1 MNAPASASRSGP
13 PAPPSAISPVRI
25 RALNDAPVRGRQN
38 APRESDSPRYVLYW
52 MTSFRRLEW
61 NHALERSVDWARH
74 LGLPLLVFE
83 PLRIGYRWA
92 SVRHH
97 RFCLDGMREHA
108 ARLQGQRTGYY
119 PYVEP
124 SPDAGE
130 GLLEALAARAALV
143 VTDDAPIFFLPRM
156 RAAAAPRLPVRL
168 EAVDSNG
175 ILPLAQPGRDFTTA
189 FSFRIHLHKTLPEW
203 LEEGPAEHPL
213 AGDPLPEFGGADLG
227 ALNSGASLSG
237 ASHSGTSGSGD
248 AHASPLDRLRA
259 GVGADIVDR
268 WPPAS
273 PELLH
278 DPALTSLP
286 LDRAVPPVP
295 FAGGRAEASR
305 RLARFVDGGLTGY
318 ATSRNHP
325 DRAHAT
331 GLSPHLHWGH
341 VSSHEIVH
349 AVLDRE
355 GWTPAGVAGAAG
367 DRKPDGRRSGWWGLG
382 ADAEAFLDQVITWRE
397 LGFNGAWRSAEAG
410 VDPEAYDTLPGWA
423 RETLAE
429 HEEDP
434 RPHVYTRGE
443 FEEARTH
450 DPLWNAAQRELRQ
463 EGTIHNYLRMLW
475 GKKILE
481 WSETPRDALATMIEL
496 NHRWGVD
503 GRDPNSTSGIMW
515 TLGRYDRGWPERAI
529 YGKVRSMTSDSTRR
543 KVELKG
549 YLARF
554 GDEPAGAAAAG
565 ADSQGSLFGDDDSP

>member
-1 MNAPASASRSGP
+1 MSPSP
-13 PAPPSAISPVRI
+13 QPPSPRPPSSISPVRI
-25 RALNDAPVRGRQN
+25 RALNDAPVRGRDG
-38 APRESDSPRYVLYW
+38 ASGEAGPPRYVLYW
-52 MTSFRRLEW
+52 MTAFRRLEW

-108 ARLQGQRTGYY
+108 ARLEGQRTGYY
-119 PYVEP
+119 PFVEDA
-124 SPDAGE
+124 PDAGE

-189 FSFRIHLHKTLPEW
+189 FSFRIHLQKTLPEW

-213 AGDPLPEFGGADLG
+213 AGDPLPAFGGADDG
-227 ALNSGASLSG
+227 A
-237 ASHSGTSGSGD
+237 SGSGD
-248 AHASPLDRLRA
+248 AGASPLERLRA

-273 PELLH
+273 PELLE
-278 DPALTSLP
+278 DAALTSLP

-305 RLARFVDGGLTGY
+305 RLARFLDSGLAGY
-318 ATSRNHP
+318 AESRNHP
-325 DRAHAT
+325 DRKHVS

-367 DRKPDGRRSGWWGLG
+367 SRKPDGRRSGWWGLG

-410 VDPEAYDTLPGWA
+410 VDPEAYDTLPAWA
-423 RETLAE
+423 QQTLAE
-429 HEEDP
+429 HEDDP
-434 RPHVYTRGE
+434 RPHVYTREE
-443 FEEARTH
+443 FEDARTH

-481 WSETPRDALATMIEL
+481 WSESPRDALDTMIEL

-515 TLGRYDRGWPERAI
+515 TLGRYDRGWPERPI
-529 YGKVRSMTSDSTRR
+529 YGKIRSMTSDSTRR

-554 GDEPAGAAAAG
+554 GDEASG
-565 ADSQGSLFGDDDSP
+565 ADSGAASGADTQGSLFGGSGTDSATS